1 MKKLI
6 SLVLAMMMLL
16 SVSLACAKTL
26 EPDNTEFD
34 RLSGTV
40 VNATVGAYDEQNGTF
55 RVTLYEDDCFDIEKV
70 EQLAVGDTL
79 LAGGRVYKVKE
90 KTEDETGDIM
100 VVTEDGYEIVFIQL
114 GDDDMIAQST
124 DDDRRYMHAFAV
136 LDLPVAQ
143 GIFFEDNSDPDAQDA
158 VVTSGLENIL
168 KVKAEKEENSIGFDF
183 YATLIELNDNM
194 EIVRIHQD
202 FDVAQ

>member
-26 EPDNTEFD
+26 EPDDTEFE

-55 RVTLYEDDCFDIEKV
+55 SVTLYEDDCFDIEKV

>member
-1 MKKLI
+1 
-6 SLVLAMMMLL
+6 
-16 SVSLACAKTL
+16 
-26 EPDNTEFD
+26 
-34 RLSGTV
+34 
-40 VNATVGAYDEQNGTF
+40 
-55 RVTLYEDDCFDIEKV
+55 
-70 EQLAVGDTL
+70 
-79 LAGGRVYKVKE
+79 
-90 KTEDETGDIM
+90 
-100 VVTEDGYEIVFIQL
+100 
-114 GDDDMIAQST
+114 MIAQST